1 MLHLTQNFRHFKLRD
16 EELFEVAY
24 QRDESEMVLSAIE

>member
-1 MLHLTQNFRHFKLRD
+1 LRD